1 MERRE
6 IVIDASVAVK
16 WFVEEEY
23 SDQAIKLKDLHVK
36 GEIDLVAPSLIYYE
50 VLNALRYSGV
60 FKLEELGLIARLL
73 EDLQIRLYPPRSVVM
88 ARAVELSLKYDIT
101 VYDASYLSLAEHLNT
116 VVYTADKELLRKIS
130 GFKRAIH
137 IKDLVRSTRS

>member
-23 SDQAIKLKDLHVK
+23 SDLAIRLKDLHVK
-36 GEIDLVAPSLIYYE
+36 GEIDLAAPSLIYYE

-60 FKLEELGLIARLL
+60 FKPEELGLIVRSM
-73 EDLQIRLYPPRSVVM
+73 EDLQILLYPPSSTVM
-88 ARAVELSLKYDIT
+88 SRAVELSLRYGIT

-116 VVYTADKELLRKIS
+116 VVYTADEKLLRRVS

-137 IKDLVRSTRS
+137 IKDLA